1 MLLGHDVQ
9 TNPNIVALAKMPQVD
24 NTSQWTPFE
33 IEFNYTKEIDME
45 VLKNM
50 GYSLTIVFAS
60 SVKGDL
66 FEGAIDS
73 ELCIDKVRLI
83 CSKQE

>member
-1 MLLGHDVQ
+1 
-9 TNPNIVALAKMPQVD
+9 MPKVD
-24 NTSQWTPFE
+24 DTSQWTPFE

-45 VLKNM
+45 VMKQF

-66 FEGAIDS
+66 LEGAIDS

-83 CSKQE
+83 CSKEE